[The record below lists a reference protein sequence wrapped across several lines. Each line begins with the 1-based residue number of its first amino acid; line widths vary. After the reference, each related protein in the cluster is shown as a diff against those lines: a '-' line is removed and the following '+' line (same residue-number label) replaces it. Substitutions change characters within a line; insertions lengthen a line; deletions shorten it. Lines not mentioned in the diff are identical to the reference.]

1 MSKQNTSGLNED
13 NLPNSTEDDV
23 LNFLKSIEEAWAT
36 EEAKLKNA
44 SSDDRSLLKDL
55 LKPFAGMMPD
65 VAKRINMT
73 IPEISDDIE
82 EVSILTHSSLNA
94 TIGRNP
100 KTRRW
105 VIQIDPF
112 LLRFYYEMAKILY
125 SQVGLRLPS
134 GDTIPSPVSFDE
146 AVQATSRLFRS
157 YMNSDVSVKGLSS
170 SSLSP
175 SSLLLS
181 AVTLNICT
189 WFTIAHELGHYVVLK
204 LKNPPEEFLQVMES
218 VAFHS
223 RVTLGVDDMEKIRRW
238 TAEIAADLI
247 GFQLVLGYIANKDA
261 VHQVYTYH
269 ACELMFT
276 FFGMLVYAKFGD
288 NYFAQSRGTHHP
300 PIEMRRQVLREV
312 AAKNGFNK
320 PVSEAQRLYE
330 IAFRLAKTARAADAA

>member
-1 MSKQNTSGLNED
+1 MSKQNTSR
-13 NLPNSTEDDV
+13 PNAGDLATSTEDV
-23 LNFLKSIEEAWAT
+23 LNALKSVEEAWAT

-44 SSDDRSLLKDL
+44 SSDDRSPLKNIL
-55 LKPFAGMMPD
+55 QVFAGMVPE
-65 VAKRINMT
+65 VAERVNMT
-73 IPEISDDIE
+73 ISEINDDIE
-82 EVSILTHSSLNA
+82 KVSILSRSSLNA

-100 KTRRW
+100 KTGHW

-112 LLRFYYEMAKILY
+112 LLHFYHEMAKIVY

-146 AVQATSRLFRS
+146 AVQATSRLLRS
-157 YMNSDVSVKGLSS
+157 YLNSDASVKGLSA

-204 LKNPPEEFLQVMES
+204 LKSPPDEYLQVMKP

-223 RVTLGVDDMEKIRRW
+223 RVTLGVDDAEVIRRW

-247 GFQLVLGYIANKDA
+247 GFQLVLGYVANKDA
-261 VHQVYTYH
+261 VYQVYTYH
-269 ACELMFT
+269 ACELMFS
-276 FFGMLVYAKFGD
+276 FFGLLVYFKFGD
-288 NYFAQSRGTHHP
+288 DYFAQSRGIHHP
-300 PIEMRRQVLREV
+300 PIEMRRQVLRDV
-312 AAKNGFNK
+312 ATKNGFNK
-320 PVSEAQRLYE
+320 PVAEAQQLYE
-330 IAFRLAKTARAADAA
+330 IAFRLAKTARAAADA